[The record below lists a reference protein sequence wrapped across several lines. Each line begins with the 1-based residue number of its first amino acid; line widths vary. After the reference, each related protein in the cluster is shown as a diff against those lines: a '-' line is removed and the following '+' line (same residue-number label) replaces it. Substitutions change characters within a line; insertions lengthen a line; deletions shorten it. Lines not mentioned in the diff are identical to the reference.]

1 MTPQEKQHWQWQCTY
16 MHQISWVSSNE
27 VCFWCFKND
36 PQLIFGAIVSWI
48 IQTGESSISLHS
60 DGAFW
65 HTINPLHTFSAV
77 ISFQLLWQLWPSSVS
92 VRFPNVDAF
101 HTLLAEGA
109 LHIWPGKM
117 EFYNHL
123 LTHVHRRLNI
133 LEQKSMSGTL
143 LLLQTASVKA
153 KLDSACFKMM
163 QIERWIKTG
172 EAKIDKEN
180 IDPHHQRQIIL
191 YLYVISD
198 MYILFANI
206 YIYMYIYIIIKISY
220 IYTYYIYNLTN
231 LYMQF
236 YSFFVNTR
244 RKPRGPSLSRK
255 CFSVWLKAW
264 Q

>member
-1 MTPQEKQHWQWQCTY
+1 MTPQAKQHEAALAVAVHLHASNFLSLFKWGLFLVFQKRSATHFWSDCFMDSTNRWVIHFSTFWWSILTY
-16 MHQISWVSSNE
+16 NQSTSHLLCCNKLPAALTAV
-27 VCFWCFKND
+27 
-36 PQLIFGAIVSWI
+36 AI
-48 IQTGESSISLHS
+48 
-60 DGAFW
+60 
-65 HTINPLHTFSAV
+65 
-77 ISFQLLWQLWPSSVS
+77 ISFCSVS
-92 VRFPNVDAF
+92 KCWRLSHASWREPP
-101 HTLLAEGA
+101 
-109 LHIWPGKM
+109 IWPGKM

-123 LTHVHRRLNI
+123 LTHVHRKFNI

-206 YIYMYIYIIIKISY
+206 YIYK
-220 IYTYYIYNLTN
+220 YYN
-231 LYMQF
+231 
-236 YSFFVNTR
+236 
-244 RKPRGPSLSRK
+244 
-255 CFSVWLKAW
+255 
-264 Q
+264 